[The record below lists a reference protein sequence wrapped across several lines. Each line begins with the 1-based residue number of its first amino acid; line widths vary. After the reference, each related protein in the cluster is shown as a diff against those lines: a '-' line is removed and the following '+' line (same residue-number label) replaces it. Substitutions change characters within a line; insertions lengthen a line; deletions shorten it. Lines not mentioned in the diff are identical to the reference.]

1 VRHQIALFLLATT
14 FGLALNL
21 SNQPAHALEEKVVL
35 RKMDNI
41 PVFTLLN
48 EKSSPVLVAPP
59 KGAKTSASQIAY
71 FFLSKQELMDFQ
83 KVLQKSNPELAKS
96 LNAKALPLGKAIE
109 FGNENKKNKLAIEI
123 LPAKGSLDY
132 ALKLAQEREKGLK
145 SYPGVPVFA
154 LTDKSEKNVLGV
166 KQNGQTVQPFFFDNQ
181 DAQKTFDSLKQK
193 NPELAKNT
201 KISVLPFQKLFEL
214 LRQTKE
220 AKEADRI
227 AIVPSSES
235 LQYARS
241 LAPNSAA
248 KK

>member
-1 VRHQIALFLLATT
+1 MRNQIALFLLGTT
-14 FGLALNL
+14 LSLAL
-21 SNQPAHALEEKVVL
+21 SQPAHALDENVVL
-35 RKMDNI
+35 RKMDSI

-71 FFLSKQELMDFQ
+71 FFLSKQGLADFQ
-83 KVLQKSNPELAKS
+83 KLLQKSNPTLAKS

-123 LPAKGSLDY
+123 LPAQSSLDY
-132 ALKLAQEREKGLK
+132 ALKLAQAKEKGLK
-145 SYPGVPVFA
+145 AYPGVPVFA

-181 DAQKTFDSLKQK
+181 DAEKTFAALKQK

-201 KISVLPFQKLFEL
+201 KIAVLPFQKLFEL
-214 LRQTKE
+214 LRQTKD

-235 LQYARS
+235 LQYART
-241 LAPNSAA
+241 LNPA

>member
-1 VRHQIALFLLATT
+1 VRNQIAFFLLGTT
-14 FGLALNL
+14 LGLAL
-21 SNQPAHALEEKVVL
+21 SQPAHALDENVVL
-35 RKMDNI
+35 RKMDSI

-71 FFLSKQELMDFQ
+71 FFLSKQELDNFQ
-83 KVLQKSNPELAKS
+83 KVLQKSNPALAKS

-123 LPAKGSLDY
+123 LPAQSSLSY
-132 ALKLAQEREKGLK
+132 ALKLAQTKDKALK
-145 SYPGVPVFA
+145 AYPGVPVFA

-181 DAQKTFDSLKQK
+181 DAEKTFAALKQK

-201 KISVLPFQKLFEL
+201 KIAVLPFQKLFDL
-214 LRQTKE
+214 LRQTKD

-235 LQYARS
+235 LQYARTLS
-241 LAPNSAA
+241 PA

>member
-1 VRHQIALFLLATT
+1 MRNQIALFLLGTT
-14 FGLALNL
+14 LGLALG
-21 SNQPAHALEEKVVL
+21 QPAQALDENVVL
-35 RKMDNI
+35 RKMDRI

-71 FFLSKQELMDFQ
+71 FFLSKQELADFQ
-83 KVLQKSNPELAKS
+83 KVLQKSNPTLAKS

-123 LPAKGSLDY
+123 LPAQSSLSY
-132 ALKLAQEREKGLK
+132 ALKLAQEKEKGLK
-145 SYPGVPVFA
+145 AYPGVPIFA

-166 KQNGQTVQPFFFDNQ
+166 KQNGQTVQPFFFDSQ
-181 DAQKTFDSLKQK
+181 DAERTFAALKQK

-201 KISVLPFQKLFEL
+201 KISVLPFQTLFNL
-214 LRQTKE
+214 LRQTKD

-227 AIVPSSES
+227 TIVPSSES
-235 LQYARS
+235 LQYART
-241 LAPNSAA
+241 LNSAA

>member
-1 VRHQIALFLLATT
+1 MRNQIALFLLGTT
-14 FGLALNL
+14 LGLAL
-21 SNQPAHALEEKVVL
+21 SQPAHALDENVVL
-35 RKMDNI
+35 RKMDSI

-59 KGAKTSASQIAY
+59 RGAKTSASQVAY
-71 FFLSKQELMDFQ
+71 FFLNKKELDDFQ
-83 KVLQKSNPELAKS
+83 KILQKSNPTLAKS

-123 LPAKGSLDY
+123 LPAQGSLSY
-132 ALKLAQEREKGLK
+132 ALKLAQEKDKALK
-145 SYPGVPVFA
+145 AYPGVPVFA

-166 KQNGQTVQPFFFDNQ
+166 KQNGQTVQPFFFDSQ
-181 DAQKTFDSLKQK
+181 DAEKTFSALKQK

-201 KISVLPFQKLFEL
+201 KIAVLPFQKLFDL
-214 LRQTKE
+214 LRQTKD

-235 LQYARS
+235 LQYART
-241 LAPNSAA
+241 LAPA